1 MLRCILAAAVS
12 AALASAALAAPAPP
26 TEMMK
31 VGKPDLKS
39 AGPLAIGPNGVL
51 FVGDSMGAAVFAIKL
66 DASSTKPGPINVEG
80 VNKKIAAAIGASAGQ
95 VLINDMAATPNRVF
109 LSVSRGRG
117 PSAMPVIVSVD
128 TTGKISVLSLEKV
141 RYAKAMLPNAPA
153 NKTVGKGRR
162 RSNLRLS
169 SITDLHYSHGKVIVA
184 GLSNEEFAS
193 KLRVIPFPFK
203 TSAKGAS
210 IEIYHG
216 SHGRFETRSPVR
228 TFVPINVGGKPH
240 VVAAYT
246 CTPLV
251 KFPVADLESKVKLKG
266 TTVAELGNHNVPLD
280 IIAYKK
286 DGKQYLLMANMQR
299 GVMKI
304 PTRGIDKI
312 EGITSRIK
320 DKAGLKYQ
328 TIESLQ
334 GVVHL
339 AKLNKKQAVLLVKN
353 EGSFN
358 LKTID
363 LP

>member
-12 AALASAALAAPAPP
+12 LALVSAASADETLKA
-26 TEMMK
+26 
-31 VGKPDLKS
+31 GKPDIKS
-39 AGPLAIGPNGVL
+39 AGPLAFGPSGIL
-51 FVGDSMGAAVFAIKL
+51 FVGDTQSAAVFAIRVPRR
-66 DASSTKPGPINVEG
+66 SERPGAVNVEG
-80 VNKKIAAAIGASAGQ
+80 INKKIAAALGTSDRSI
-95 VLINDMAATPNRVF
+95 LINDMAAQPGSGRVY

-117 PSAMPVIVSVD
+117 PSAMPAIVSVD
-128 TTGKISVLSLEKV
+128 TSGKISVLSLEKV
-141 RYAKAMLPNAPA
+141 EFAKAKLPNAP
-153 NKTVGKGRR
+153 RR
-162 RSNLRLS
+162 RVN
-169 SITDLHYSHGKVIVA
+169 SITDLHYADGKLIVA

-193 KLRVIPFPFK
+193 KLRVIPYPFK
-203 TSAKGAS
+203 TTAKGTS

-228 TFVPINVGGKPH
+228 TFVPISVGGKPH

-251 KFPVADLESKVKLKG
+251 KFPIADLQSKEKIKG

-286 DGKQYLLMANMQR
+286 GGKDYLLMANNKR

-304 PTRGIDKI
+304 PTKNIDKI
-312 EGITSRIK
+312 KGITSRISG
-320 DKAGLKYQ
+320 KAGLKYE
-328 TIESLQ
+328 TIEGLQ
-334 GVVHL
+334 GVKHL
-339 AKLNKKQAVLLVKN
+339 DKLNATQAVLLVQD
-353 EGSFN
+353 GASLN

>member
-1 MLRCILAAAVS
+1 MLRCMLAAAVS
-12 AALASAALAAPAPP
+12 VALVSAASAAPA
-26 TEMMK
+26 TQTLK
-31 VGKPDLKS
+31 AGKPDIKS

-51 FVGDSMGAAVFAIKL
+51 FVGDSLGAAVFAIKV
-66 DASSTKPGPINVEG
+66 DTSSTKPGPINVEG
-80 VNKKIAAAIGASAGQ
+80 VNKKIAAALGTSPRQ
-95 VLINDMAATPNRVF
+95 VLINDMAATPSRVF

-117 PSAMPVIVSVD
+117 PSATPVIVSVD
-128 TTGKISVLSLEKV
+128 TTGKLSVLSLEKV
-141 RYAKAMLPNAPA
+141 QYAKAELPDAPP
-153 NKTVGKGRR
+153 NKVTGKGRR
-162 RSNLRLS
+162 RSNKRLS
-169 SITDLHYSHGKVIVA
+169 SITDLHYTDGKVIVA

-193 KLRVIPFPFK
+193 KLRVIPYPFK
-203 TSAKGAS
+203 TTARGAS

-228 TFVPINVGGKPH
+228 TFVPLKVGGKSQ
-240 VVAAYT
+240 VIAAYT

-251 KFPVADLESKVKLKG
+251 KFPVADIESKEKVKG

-280 IIAYKK
+280 IISYKK
-286 DGKQYLLMANMQR
+286 GGKEYLLMANKQR

-304 PTRGIDKI
+304 PTAGIDKI

-320 DKAGLKYQ
+320 DKAGLKYE

-339 AKLNKKQAVLLVKN
+339 ARLNKKQAVLLVKN
-353 EGSFN
+353 EATFN